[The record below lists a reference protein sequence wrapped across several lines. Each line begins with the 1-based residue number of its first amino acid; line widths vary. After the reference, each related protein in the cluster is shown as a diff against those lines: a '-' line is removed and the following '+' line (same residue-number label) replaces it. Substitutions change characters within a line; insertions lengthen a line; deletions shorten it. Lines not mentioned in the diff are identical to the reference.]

1 MPLSFEICSV
11 PHHSLFNIAYTSA
24 PDLPSATTAD
34 AERQFS
40 EGRNQINWNQHSMSS
55 QTFPPK
61 MCLAA
66 WSKAPWF
73 TMDDAEKI
81 IASTSRPLR
90 APDRSPPTEARS

>member
-1 MPLSFEICSV
+1 LQYWNHELTTT
-11 PHHSLFNIAYTSA
+11 PHLAAMGLAYTSA
-24 PDLPSATTAD
+24 PATTAD

-55 QTFPPK
+55 QTFRMK

-81 IASTSRPLR
+81 I
-90 APDRSPPTEARS
+90 